1 MNTSKLP
8 AWNMDFLSEPPR
20 VDADPEHSVEGVE
33 AVFFEGVPWKGKP
46 TRIFAYYGI
55 PTTQA
60 GEQVPAMVLVHG
72 GGGSA
77 FIPWVKLWVSRG
89 YAAIAMDTC
98 GCISGGGHENHTRH
112 ADGGP
117 AGWGGF
123 NQIDEPAGDQWT
135 FHAVSAV
142 IRAHSLLRSFP
153 QVDPARIGITGVSWG
168 GYLTCIAAGLDQR
181 FAFAAPV
188 YGCGFLT
195 ENSTWL
201 GEFEK
206 MKPGGEE
213 RWRRLWDPLNYL
225 PQVEC
230 PMLWVN
236 GTNDFAF
243 PMDSWQKSYR
253 LPEGSR
259 TLSLRMRMAHGH
271 GGAGENPPEIHAVAE
286 ALFRGGNPLAQITHC
301 SLESGVLAANFES
314 KEPITKAEL
323 SYTNDTGPW
332 VDRHWQ
338 TMPAELDFSSGTV
351 SAKFPATTT
360 VCYLNLFDAKDRV
373 VSSEHQ
379 VNQIEKHPE

>member
-1 MNTSKLP
+1 MNTPKLP
-8 AWNMDFLSEPPR
+8 EWNIDFLSAVPR
-20 VDADPEHSVEGVE
+20 VEADEERSVDGVE
-33 AVFFEGVPWKGKP
+33 AAFFEGALWKGKP
-46 TRIFAYYGI
+46 TRVFAYYGL
-55 PTTQA
+55 PSTRP

-98 GCISGGGHENHTRH
+98 GCISGGGYENHTRH

-123 NQIDEPAGDQWT
+123 NQIDEPPGDQWA

-142 IRAHSLLRSFP
+142 VRAHSLIRSFP
-153 QVDPARIGITGVSWG
+153 QVDPSRVGITGISWG
-168 GYLTCIAAGLDQR
+168 GYLTCIAAGIDQR

-188 YGCGFLT
+188 YGCGYLR

-206 MKPGGEE
+206 MQGGSAE
-213 RWRRLWDPLNYL
+213 RWGLLWDPLVYL
-225 PQVEC
+225 PQVKC

-259 TLSLRMRMAHGH
+259 TLSLRIRMEHAHPP
-271 GGAGENPPEIHAVAE
+271 GENPPEIHALAE
-286 ALFRGGNPLAQITHC
+286 ALFRSGSQLAQITRC
-301 SLESGVLAANFES
+301 TLESGVLAANFES
-314 KEPITKAEL
+314 REPITRAEL
-323 SYTNDTGPW
+323 SYTTDTGTW
-332 VDRHWQ
+332 LDRHWQ
-338 TMPAELDFSSGTV
+338 TLPAELDVPSGL
-351 SAKFPATTT
+351 AHAALPAATT
-360 VCYLNLFDAKDRV
+360 VCYLNLFDTQDRV
-373 VSSEHQ
+373 VSSEHL
-379 VNQIEKHPE
+379 VI

>member
-1 MNTSKLP
+1 
-8 AWNMDFLSEPPR
+8 MDFLSEPPR
-20 VDADPEHSVEGVE
+20 VDADPEHSMEGVE

-77 FIPWVKLWVSRG
+77 FIPWVKLWMSRG

-123 NQIDEPAGDQWT
+123 NQIDEPAEDQWT

-142 IRAHSLLRSFP
+142 IKAHSLLRSFP

-168 GYLTCIAAGLDQR
+168 GYLTCIAAGIDRR
-181 FAFAAPV
+181 FALAAPV

-206 MKPGGEE
+206 MKPGGAEC
-213 RWRRLWDPLNYL
+213 WRRLWDPLNYL
-225 PQVEC
+225 PQVKC

-259 TLSLRMRMAHGH
+259 TLSLRVRMEHGH
-271 GGAGENPPEIHAVAE
+271 GGPGENPPEIHALAE
-286 ALFRGGNPLAQITHC
+286 ALFRDCSPLAQITHC
-301 SLESGVLAANFES
+301 SLESRVLAANFES
-314 KEPITKAEL
+314 REPITKAEL

-338 TMPAELDFSSGTV
+338 SMPAELDFSSGTV

-373 VSSEHQ
+373 VSSEH
-379 VNQIEKHPE
+379 V

>member
-1 MNTSKLP
+1 MNAPELREWNIDYLTSV
-8 AWNMDFLSEPPR
+8 PR
-20 VDADPEHSVEGVE
+20 VESDPERSVEGVE
-33 AVFFEGVPWKGKP
+33 AAFIEGTPWKGRP
-46 TRIFAYYGI
+46 TRVFAYCGL
-55 PTTQA
+55 PSSRPGQ
-60 GEQVPAMVLVHG
+60 QVPAMVLVHG

-77 FIPWVKLWVSRG
+77 FHHWVKLWVSRG

-112 ADGGP
+112 PDGGP

-123 NQIDEPAGDQWT
+123 DQIDEPTGDQWT

-168 GYLTCIAAGLDQR
+168 GYLTCIAAGIDQR

-195 ENSTWL
+195 GNSTWL
-201 GEFEK
+201 GDFEN
-206 MKPGGEE
+206 MKPGSSE
-213 RWRRLWDPLNYL
+213 RWRRLWDPSVYL
-225 PQVEC
+225 PQVKC

-253 LPEGSR
+253 LPGGSR
-259 TLSLRMRMAHGH
+259 TLSLRVRMEHAHPP
-271 GGAGENPPEIHAVAE
+271 GENVTEIHALAE
-286 ALFRGGNPLAQITHC
+286 ALFRNGSPLPQITRC
-301 SLESGVLAANFES
+301 SLESGVLTASFES
-314 KEPITKAEL
+314 REPIATAEL
-323 SYTNDTGPW
+323 CYTTDTGPW

-338 TMPAELDFSSGTV
+338 TLPAELDDPNGMA
-351 SAKFPATTT
+351 SAGLPDATA
-360 VCYLNLFDAKDRV
+360 VCYLNLIDTRDRV
-373 VSSEHQ
+373 VSSEHL
-379 VNQIEKHPE
+379 VI

>member
-1 MNTSKLP
+1 MNSSKIP
-8 AWNMDFLSEPPR
+8 PWNMAFLSEVPR
-20 VDADPEHSVEGVE
+20 VDADLEHSMEGVE

-46 TRIFAYYGI
+46 TRVFAYYGI
-55 PTTQA
+55 PTTQP

-98 GCISGGGHENHTRH
+98 GCVSGGGYENHTRH

-123 NQIDEPAGDQWT
+123 DQIDEPIEDQWT

-168 GYLTCIAAGLDQR
+168 GYLTCISAAIDQR
-181 FAFAAPV
+181 FRFAAPV

-201 GEFEK
+201 GDFEN
-206 MKPGGEE
+206 MKPGNAE
-213 RWRRLWDPLNYL
+213 RWRHLWDPSFYL
-225 PQVEC
+225 PQVKH

-253 LPEGSR
+253 LPGGPRS
-259 TLSLRMRMAHGH
+259 LSLRVRMAHGH
-271 GGAGENPPEIHAVAE
+271 GGPGENPPEIHAFADSI
-286 ALFRGGNPLAQITHC
+286 LRGASPLAQITHC
-301 SLESGVLAANFES
+301 SLEGKNLHASFES
-314 KEPITKAEL
+314 CQPITKAEL
-323 SYTNDTGPW
+323 CYTTGTGSW
-332 VDRHWQ
+332 VDRQWQ
-338 TMPAELDFSSGTV
+338 TLPAELDVAGGNV
-351 SAKFPATTT
+351 SADLPAETT
-360 VCYLNLFDAKDRV
+360 VCYLNIIDSEDRV
-373 VSSEHQ
+373 VSSEHMLNPIQ
-379 VNQIEKHPE
+379 K